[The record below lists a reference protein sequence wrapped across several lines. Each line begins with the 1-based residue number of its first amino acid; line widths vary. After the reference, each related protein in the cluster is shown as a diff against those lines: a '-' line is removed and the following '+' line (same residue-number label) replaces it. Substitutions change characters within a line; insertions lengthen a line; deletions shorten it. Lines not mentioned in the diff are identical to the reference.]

1 MSRLIPS
8 YIEQSLRI
16 EVLERAV
23 IASEHDYERMKV
35 AAQAAYRAMV
45 AMELS
50 DGSKREWDTA
60 VANLRAALAEPAIKD
75 SLTVAEPVGWLHWL
89 TVDGE
94 RFPQLTLMPRT
105 DKDEPLYTAPPA
117 AQPAQE
123 RMHPEIKKM
132 YEDYFDKCFRES
144 SAQQRPWAGLTDEEI
159 TEIRL
164 KMFDAFA
171 TNYEAYR
178 AIETKL
184 REKNT

>member
-60 VANLRAALAEPAIKD
+60 VAGLRAALAEPETEYICKCG
-75 SLTVAEPVGWLHWL
+75 LRVVPH
-89 TVDGE
+89 
-94 RFPQLTLMPRT
+94 QCKT
-105 DKDEPLYTAPPA
+105 DKE
-117 AQPAQE
+117 
-123 RMHPEIKKM
+123 
-132 YEDYFDKCFRES
+132 F
-144 SAQQRPWAGLTDEEI
+144 
-159 TEIRL
+159 
-164 KMFDAFA
+164 
-171 TNYEAYR
+171 
-178 AIETKL
+178 
-184 REKNT
+184 